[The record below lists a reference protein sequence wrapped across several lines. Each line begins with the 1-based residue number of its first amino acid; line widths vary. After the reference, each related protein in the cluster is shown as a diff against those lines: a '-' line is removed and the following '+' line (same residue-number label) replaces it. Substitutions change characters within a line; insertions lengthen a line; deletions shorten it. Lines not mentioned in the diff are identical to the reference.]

1 MLTEKTLVYLA
12 DGKTFGKKIL
22 VFDNAEHIRILSNP
36 LAWQI
41 MQLLCDSPMYPIE
54 IAKKLGIYEQSAYYY
69 VRKLMEIGAL
79 ADAGT
84 NTIRGGTARLYHSS
98 SPAFGIEMSWGEK
111 RMDLQARPDYEH
123 LYARK
128 FFNDYIVN
136 DSFKGLI
143 IVGAPD
149 PHGPYRSS
157 ARDGHYAVHLAFF
170 LGMISNLPSEFV
182 VKLDADA
189 KAERV
194 TEGNN
199 LISIGGPGTNIIT
212 AEFNKF
218 LPIKFND
225 KNFWLGLVEGPSANP
240 KPYNLDNQ
248 GLIAKIKNPYNH
260 EKNIIVIAGVRSIG
274 TKSAVIAL
282 TNYGEEI
289 LKNYQNEEEWAL
301 VVQGFDMN
309 ADGKIDHVDIISEV
323 TT

>member
-1 MLTEKTLVYLA
+1 MYLTN
-12 DGKTFGKKIL
+12 GKAFGKKIV
-22 VFDNAEHIRILSNP
+22 VFDNVEHIRILSNP

-41 MQLLCDSPMYPIE
+41 MRLLSDTPMYPIE
-54 IAKKLGIYEQSAYYY
+54 IAKKLRIYEQSAYYY
-69 VRKLMEIGAL
+69 VRKLVEIGAL
-79 ADAGT
+79 EDAGT
-84 NTIRGGTARLYHSS
+84 NNVRGGIARLYHSS

-111 RMDLQARPDYEH
+111 HLDFQTHPDYEH
-123 LYARK
+123 PYGRK

-136 DSFKGLI
+136 NCFNGLI

-170 LGMISNLPSEFV
+170 LGMISNIPSEFI

-189 KAERV
+189 KAEKV
-194 TEGNN
+194 IEGNN

-218 LPIKFND
+218 LPIKFNE
-225 KNFWLGLVEGPSANP
+225 KNFWSGLVEGSSA

-260 EKNIIVIAGVRSIG
+260 EKNIIVVAGVRSIG

-282 TNYGEEI
+282 TNYSEEI
-289 LKNYQNEEEWAL
+289 LKSYQNDEEWAL